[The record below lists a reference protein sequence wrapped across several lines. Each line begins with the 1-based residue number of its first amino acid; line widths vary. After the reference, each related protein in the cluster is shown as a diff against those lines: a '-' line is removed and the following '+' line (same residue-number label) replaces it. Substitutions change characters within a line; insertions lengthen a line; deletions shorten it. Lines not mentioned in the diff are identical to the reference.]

1 MLKEPEVTIKEL
13 PEFEEAEGD
22 WIVCVLSQPNMKP
35 KRAAALF
42 LNRFDRFLE
51 IPVDESEHPDV
62 SDAYYAEDTVL
73 YRLTIKFQSC
83 RDNPGSAYYKRIRAK
98 KEVYN
103 EIFRD
108 LIDIYLVTDL
118 FELLNY
124 MEEVYLGIRDFDK
137 GEYICLKNGAK
148 MRAALYQPKV
158 NQADSEGSES
168 PTSTSGSGR
177 EVERS
182 ITREEYEKRKAKH
195 SDS

>member
-51 IPVDESEHPDV
+51 IPVDKSVHPDV

-73 YRLTIKFQSC
+73 YKLTNKFQSC
-83 RDNPGSAYYKRIRAK
+83 RVNPGSAYYKRIRAK
-98 KEVYN
+98 RAVYD

-108 LIDIYLVTDL
+108 LIEIYLVTDL

-137 GEYICLKNGAK
+137 AEYACLKDAAK
-148 MRAALYQPKV
+148 MRGALYQPEVKLS
-158 NQADSEGSES
+158 DSEGSES
-168 PTSTSGSGR
+168 PTSGR
-177 EVERS
+177 DVERS